1 MADIEIPREIDRF
14 VLYFDT
20 PRKQINAVALA
31 TALVGLAD
39 AVREANILLNPGYQV
54 EVVVEALEGGSF
66 QAIVRTVYNAT
77 KDLFGSEPA
86 KAIVYGV
93 IASYIYQQ
101 TLAPDAI
108 TKITVQENMVVVE
121 SGSDRVLIPKEV
133 FDAKDR
139 LERSE
144 RFRSSVGNI
153 VGAAKSDTNVVGIG
167 IKTQPDKSKPD
178 IYVPR
183 DRFAIFDN
191 RRPEEGVREVVE
203 YANLEISRA
212 IMARGN
218 RKWEF
223 FWRGVKV
230 SAPIMDSQ
238 FFDKFFAHEITIAPG
253 DVLRVS
259 LRITQKRHADTG
271 IYINDKYEVIE
282 VFEHIP
288 KMRQD
293 VF

>member
-1 MADIEIPREIDRF
+1 MAEIEIPREIDRF

-39 AVREANILLNPGYQV
+39 AVREANTLINPGYQV

-66 QAIVRTVYNAT
+66 QAIVSTVYNTA

-101 TLAPDAI
+101 TLAPDATPNI
-108 TKITVQENMVVVE
+108 IVQDNMVIVE
-121 SGSDRVLIPKEV
+121 TGNDRVIVPKEV

-153 VGAAKSDTNVVGIG
+153 IGAAKADNNVVGIG
-167 IKTQPDKSKPD
+167 MKTSTGLDRPE

-183 DRFAIFDN
+183 ERFAIFDN
-191 RRPEEGVREVVE
+191 RRPEEGSREVIE

-230 SAPIMDSQ
+230 SAPILDSN
-238 FFDKFFAHEITIAPG
+238 FFDKFFAHQITVAPG
-253 DVLRVS
+253 DALRVS
-259 LRITQKRHADTG
+259 LRITQKQHPDTG
-271 IYINDKYEVIE
+271 IYVNDKYEVVE

-293 VF
+293 VL